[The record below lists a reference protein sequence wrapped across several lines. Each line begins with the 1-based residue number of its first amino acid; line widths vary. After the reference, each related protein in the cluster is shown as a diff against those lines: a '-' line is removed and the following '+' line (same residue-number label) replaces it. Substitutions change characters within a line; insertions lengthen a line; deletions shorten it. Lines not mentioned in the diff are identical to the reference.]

1 MSKLNEFF
9 EKKKQKS
16 KGLGDLSGTKKPII
30 GGLKVATGDPSVSSV
45 ISEGNIDDWLV
56 STEVKE
62 SSDFILSSK
71 NLSMDG
77 LRKSTNSQMVVAVK
91 TSKPDFDSNIWK
103 SKTGDSS
110 GAGGPFSLGKN
121 SGEEEAGKGNSDE
134 KKDKPKETL
143 KYNVRA
149 RLAARGQKVD
159 FLNARDAINSMPTLA
174 AAVANTNKPKG
185 LNLAP
190 LHPENSQSSSS
201 GTAEPTAAAPP
212 ATSTEGTAEKP
223 AKAVTPASDHH
234 KDDSS
239 GEAPHAK
246 DKQGDE
252 RSDLEVIRELRSCNL
267 LYFNKDVLFNC
278 TVDIEQS
285 KLKYSNIVRDF

>member
-16 KGLGDLSGTKKPII
+16 KGLGDLSSAKKPLI
-30 GGLKVATGDPSVSSV
+30 GGLKAATGDSNVASV
-45 ISEGNIDDWLV
+45 ISEGNVDDWSI

-62 SSDFILSSK
+62 TSDFFISSK

-110 GAGGPFSLGKN
+110 GANGTS
-121 SGEEEAGKGNSDE
+121 SAGKGQGEDE
-134 KKDKPKETL
+134 SAGGANDESKEKPKETL

-149 RLAARGQKVD
+149 RLAARGQKID
-159 FLNARDAINSMPTLA
+159 FLSAKDAIQSMPTLA

-185 LNLAP
+185 SNFAP
-190 LHPENSQSSSS
+190 LNVSSSPS
-201 GTAEPTAAAPP
+201 SCAGTAPLGVADKSEEKQVDS
-212 ATSTEGTAEKP
+212 TSALGDDKSGPCESADLETNEK
-223 AKAVTPASDHH
+223 
-234 KDDSS
+234 
-239 GEAPHAK
+239 E
-246 DKQGDE
+246 QE
-252 RSDLEVIRELRSCNL
+252 RSEVSDLDVIKKLRECNL
-267 LYFNKDVLFNC
+267 LYFNKEVLFNC
-278 TVDIEQS
+278 IVDIEQS
-285 KLKYSNIVRDF
+285 RLKYSNIVKDF

>member
-16 KGLGDLSGTKKPII
+16 KGLGDLSGAKKPII
-30 GGLKVATGDPSVSSV
+30 GGLKAATGDPNVSSV
-45 ISEGNIDDWLV
+45 ISEGNIDDWSV
-56 STEVKE
+56 NTEVKE
-62 SSDFILSSK
+62 SSDFIISGK

-110 GAGGPFSLGKN
+110 GINGSSSLGRN
-121 SGEEEAGKGNSDE
+121 SGEEESGKGDNDE
-134 KKDKPKETL
+134 KKEKPKETL

-149 RLAARGQKVD
+149 RLAARGQKID
-159 FLNARDAINSMPTLA
+159 FLNAKDAINSMPTLA
-174 AAVANTNKPKG
+174 AAVATTNKPKG

-190 LHPENSQSSSS
+190 LHSANSQSSSS
-201 GTAEPTAAAPP
+201 VAAELTAPTP
-212 ATSTEGTAEKP
+212 TTNTGEDAEKLT
-223 AKAVTPASDHH
+223 KAVVTPASDHNN
-234 KDDSS
+234 DSV
-239 GEAPHAK
+239 ETPLQAE
-246 DKQGDE
+246 DKEGDE
-252 RSDLEVIRELRSCNL
+252 RSDLETIRKLRDCNL

-278 TVDIEQS
+278 TIDIEQS
-285 KLKYSNIVRDF
+285 KLKYSNIVKDF

>member
-16 KGLGDLSGTKKPII
+16 KGLGDLSSAKKPLI
-30 GGLKVATGDPSVSSV
+30 GGLKAATGDSNVASV
-45 ISEGNIDDWLV
+45 ISEGNVDDWSI

-62 SSDFILSSK
+62 TSDFFISSK

-77 LRKSTNSQMVVAVK
+77 LRKSANSQMVVAVK

-110 GAGGPFSLGKN
+110 GANGIS
-121 SGEEEAGKGNSDE
+121 SAGKGQGEDE
-134 KKDKPKETL
+134 SGWGANDESKEKPKETL

-159 FLNARDAINSMPTLA
+159 FLSAKDAIQSMPTLA

-185 LNLAP
+185 SNFAP
-190 LHPENSQSSSS
+190 LNVSSSPS
-201 GTAEPTAAAPP
+201 SCAGTAHLGVANKSEEKQVGS
-212 ATSTEGTAEKP
+212 TSALGDDNSGPGESADLETNEK
-223 AKAVTPASDHH
+223 
-234 KDDSS
+234 
-239 GEAPHAK
+239 E
-246 DKQGDE
+246 QE
-252 RSDLEVIRELRSCNL
+252 RSEVSDLDVIKKLRECNL
-267 LYFNKDVLFNC
+267 LYFNKEVLFNC
-278 TVDIEQS
+278 IVDIEQS
-285 KLKYSNIVRDF
+285 KLKYANIVKDF